1 MGILKP
7 GDRPLKLARE
17 IAIDVY
23 SSGGY
28 AGGPE
33 LDREGRRALESE
45 LRSRLGEG
53 YSSIIGSIIIKIA
66 VALIIKWIEDQVMTP
81 NPHPS
86 EGDPDF
92 E

>member
-1 MGILKP
+1 MGLLRP
-7 GDRPLKLARE
+7 GKRALKLARE

-23 SSGGY
+23 ASGGY

-33 LDREGRRALESE
+33 LDRADKHGLESE

-53 YSSIIGSIIIKIA
+53 YSSIVGSIIIKIA

-81 NPHPS
+81 NPFPS

>member
-1 MGILKP
+1 MGLLRP
-7 GDRPLKLARE
+7 GERALKLARE

-23 SSGGY
+23 AAGGY
-28 AGGPE
+28 AGGPDLGFAE
-33 LDREGRRALESE
+33 RKELESE

-53 YSSIIGSIIIKIA
+53 YSSIVGSIIIKIA

-81 NPHPS
+81 NPYPS